1 MPISIKMANIVT
13 LYIPILPKPLLIDFP
28 VAVGE
33 DVVAM
38 DSNRIPVFKK
48 TIHKIKA
55 SWNDVRNTDPSKEQ
69 SNGPRNKIMRS
80 RNSGCRIRSITLSD
94 IASAFVSGSNWA

>member
-1 MPISIKMANIVT
+1 MANIVT

-33 DVVAM
+33 DIVAM

-48 TIHKIKA
+48 AIHKIEA
-55 SWNDVRNTDPSKEQ
+55 SWNDVRKH
-69 SNGPRNKIMRS
+69 
-80 RNSGCRIRSITLSD
+80 RSIEGTIKRTSQQNH
-94 IASAFVSGSNWA
+94 AVA